1 MTNKAN
7 KKQREPDPSI
17 SGLVSGLRAAVFRA
31 RQFAV
36 RHRTMVSLSAAL
48 MLVCYTFLAAG
59 VQAAHAAEQGSDVMA
74 SFKDALVDISGQ
86 GADGSGRTLLE
97 STHFLAWDRWTG
109 FSPSGGTYYLVSAGS
124 ALSTATNFISSLFF
138 SVSGFILKAT
148 GLVAAIG
155 LSFDAVF
162 SLMGMIT
169 RNFRLI
175 YAMVV
180 PGARA
185 DFDRVCAAET
195 QECGV
200 LNTTTGGNI
209 IALILIIAAIVVAYK
224 VTKDRRESKEKRE
237 HPIMANGLGRQIILS
252 ATSMFLFFSMGSASL
267 TGNGTGFASP
277 TWYARG
283 AEWVATQTASLIGE
297 GTNFTSMILTGRSLK
312 TGPAVG
318 GACSDYIG
326 AMHTVFQSGTSASSS
341 RDQFLVALDELAL
354 NSYFRLVVNSSY
366 GSVDDSSFSGAGNA
380 WCHRLETDAGVSGA
394 EHMLLTRIALAQNN
408 KEVAESTKD
417 FAKYPLAAA
426 IDTNVAS
433 MISGSDIERFAASRA
448 ISNMWGPYTST
459 DSSNEAAFYFAA
471 CNVSSPKPKLL
482 ETWGDVISADAI
494 KTAKGLQTGDDSE
507 GGDPG
512 ISIPIG
518 GTTTSKI
525 YLDGSRTLADIDA
538 SLSDAGGLCGAIP
551 AGSVVRDPALSKGTS
566 GVDLFSYVGATGKN
580 LASNVTKNIPIVGL
594 FVGNEDHVQ
603 DAVDEQNKKNN
614 EIKSGWKNTGYR
626 SAGDKVMSSAPDSA
640 VDYNMLS
647 EWKEEAD
654 KLGSVSFSSLNTT
667 KEGGTAIAM
676 YNGVAQADPD
686 GNDDAKKLTGILFA
700 GASADKAK
708 DILKAGFGIE
718 DTDQKLSDYIGG
730 LKDNSDGKDGKDSA
744 DGKEGAERKTSQAD
758 AGRLAAKAAITGFTG
773 SGFSTAQSM
782 NFREPDVEFLGMGI
796 KKMSSA
802 APLFAA
808 AIETGPYDYYLAV
821 IGGNTVSTLVT
832 SVCALILSVAIA
844 YFLLPLVIGIVL
856 SKLLAVMAWFT
867 LPFTLLI
874 NIIPNNQFRSLMK
887 ISAYSIL
894 WAHLS
899 TAFFTAVLKVLSM
912 MIAVFNSILYNPS
925 HPVIIQT
932 VEIMFAIL
940 AAFGIMKFI
949 LKQYFKIDFTSFK
962 GAITGAGILSGKAI
976 FDSIGKPLGLI
987 KRDDEAFE
995 NASSKGDLKKA
1006 LSSLFSRDDKGEDE
1020 EEQKKADDN
1029 LTNVKGN
1036 DDSPATDEA
1045 APESNAE
1052 TDDDNESPDDKALV
1066 KTSGGGLAN
1075 GLADS
1080 ILEGERDFAPK
1091 PEDDK
1096 TDEWYF
1102 AEAEKA
1108 YWAVAG
1114 NSGLLHKDVPPTPE
1128 KVRKNFAEAISD
1140 ETYEAGIKAMEEEGR
1155 TAVDWAF
1162 TMAELGGFGTDSE
1175 KMDGTSS
1182 DSIFNPATGGGI
1194 RPENT
1199 YTAVSGQDA
1208 LGYNNKLY
1216 AVMDTLG
1223 DSLSDDDRRI
1233 LERASEISSRLNTLG
1248 NVPLPTR
1255 KEAAWLNEHQARL
1268 DELFEL
1274 ASVDKVNSRD
1284 LSYSGSGVSRF
1295 TNPSDNAGKLIAEAI
1310 DRNTDMAQSLSREGV
1325 ELSAAERMGRHRGEL
1340 ESGPVTNAA
1349 EESVIEREIKT
1360 AASGINERLERLGN
1374 SVDDGFRTH
1383 QATLE
1388 ADPALKTRDVDSIIS
1403 ALNVNSERVE
1413 EKLQELVEQGE
1424 SIQIDGETFSPEDLQ
1439 DVLDKYMDRL

>member
-1 MTNKAN
+1 M
-7 KKQREPDPSI
+7 EPDPSI
-17 SGLVSGLRAAVFRA
+17 SGMVSGARAGVFRA
-31 RQFAV
+31 RQFIA
-36 RHRTMVSLSAAL
+36 RHRTAVSLSTAL
-48 MLVCYTFLAAG
+48 VLVCYTFLASS

-74 SFKDALVDISGQ
+74 SFKDALVNISGQ
-86 GADGSGRTLLE
+86 GSDGSGRTLLE

-138 SVSGFILKAT
+138 TVSGFILKAT

-169 RNFRLI
+169 RNFRLV

-185 DFDRVCAAET
+185 DFDRVCSAES

-200 LNTTTGGNI
+200 LNSTTGGNV

-224 VTKDRRESKEKRE
+224 VTRDRRKTGMSGE

-252 ATSMFLFFSMGSASL
+252 ATSMLLFFSMGAASL
-267 TGNGTGFASP
+267 AGNGTGMGSP

-283 AEWVATQTASLIGE
+283 AEWVATKTAGLIGE

-326 AMHTVFQSGTSASSS
+326 AMHTVFQSGSSSSSS

-408 KEVAESTKD
+408 QEVAESTND
-417 FAKYPLAAA
+417 FDKFPLAAS

-433 MISGSDIERFAASRA
+433 MISGTDVERFAASRA

-459 DSSNEAAFYFAA
+459 DASNEAAFYFAA

-494 KTAKGLQTGDDSE
+494 KTAKGVQAGDDGE
-507 GGDPG
+507 DNPG

-538 SLSDAGGLCGAIP
+538 SLTDAGGICGAIP

-566 GVDLFSYVGATGKN
+566 GVDLFSYIGATGKN
-580 LASNVTKNIPIVGL
+580 LASNVTKNIPVIGW
-594 FVGNEDHVQ
+594 FSSSKDHVQ
-603 DAVDEQNKKNN
+603 EAVDQQNKRNN
-614 EIKSGWKNTGYR
+614 EIKAGWKSTGYR
-626 SAGDKVMSSAPDSA
+626 SAGDKVMSNSPDSA
-640 VDYNMLS
+640 VNYNMLS
-647 EWKEEAD
+647 EWKEQAD
-654 KLGSVSFSSLNTT
+654 KLGSVNFSALNNT
-667 KEGGTAIAM
+667 KDGGIAIAM

-686 GNDDAKKLTGILFA
+686 GNDDARKMSGILFA
-700 GASADKAK
+700 GGGSADKAK
-708 DILKAGFGIE
+708 DALKSGFGIK
-718 DTDQKLSDYIGG
+718 DSDQKLSDYIAG
-730 LKDNSDGKDGKDSA
+730 LKEQEGDS
-744 DGKEGAERKTSQAD
+744 
-758 AGRLAAKAAITGFTG
+758 GRLAAKAAITGFTG

-808 AIETGPYDYYLAV
+808 AIDTGPYDYYLAV

-832 SVCALILSVAIA
+832 AVCALILSVAIA
-844 YFLLPLVIGIVL
+844 YFLLPIVIGIVI
-856 SKLLAVMAWFT
+856 SKLLAVIAWFT
-867 LPFTLLI
+867 LPFTLLV
-874 NIIPNNQFRSLMK
+874 NIVPNNKFRSMMK
-887 ISAYSIL
+887 ISIYSIL
-894 WAHLS
+894 WAHIS

-912 MIAVFNSILYNPS
+912 MIAIFNSILYNPS

-962 GAITGAGILSGKAI
+962 GAIMGAGVLSGKAI
-976 FDSIGKPLGLI
+976 FDSIGKPLGLL
-987 KRDDEAFE
+987 KKDDEGFDA
-995 NASSKGDLKKA
+995 AAGKGDLKKA
-1006 LSSLFSRDDKGEDE
+1006 LSSLFSRDAKGEDE
-1020 EEQKKADDN
+1020 DEQKKADDN
-1029 LTNVKGN
+1029 LTNVNGN
-1036 DDSPATDEA
+1036 EDGDSVSTDANTDTSDQSTDDGDLTTGKDGGEIAENLAKTLVDGDLLPDDEEKSDEEIREA
-1045 APESNAE
+1045 AETALDNISAGAGIDSVDTASTPEEVAKTFEESMPENAM
-1052 TDDDNESPDDKALV
+1052 DA
-1066 KTSGGGLAN
+1066 GLA
-1075 GLADS
+1075 
-1080 ILEGERDFAPK
+1080 
-1091 PEDDK
+1091 
-1096 TDEWYF
+1096 
-1102 AEAEKA
+1102 
-1108 YWAVAG
+1108 
-1114 NSGLLHKDVPPTPE
+1114 
-1128 KVRKNFAEAISD
+1128 
-1140 ETYEAGIKAMEEEGR
+1140 AMDGEGR
-1155 TAVDWAF
+1155 TAVDDAM
-1162 TMAELGGFGTDSE
+1162 TLAEISGFGTDSE
-1175 KMDGTSS
+1175 KLDGTSS
-1182 DSIFNPATGGGI
+1182 DSILNPETGGGI

-1199 YTAVSGQDA
+1199 YTTVDGQDA
-1208 LGYNNKLY
+1208 LGYNNKIY
-1216 AVMDTLG
+1216 TIMDRLG
-1223 DSLSDDDRRI
+1223 DDLSDEDRQM
-1233 LERASEISSRLNTLG
+1233 LERASEISSRLNSLDAF
-1248 NVPLPTR
+1248 PSE
-1255 KEAAWLNEHQARL
+1255 KDSAWVEEHQARI

-1274 ASVDKVNSRD
+1274 AGVDKVNARD
-1284 LSYSGSGVSRF
+1284 LSFSGSG
-1295 TNPSDNAGKLIAEAI
+1295 PSQSNETAGNAGQLIADAI

-1325 ELSAAERMGRHRGEL
+1325 ELSAAERLGRHRGEPSDSL
-1340 ESGPVTNAA
+1340 TTEESG
-1349 EESVIEREIKT
+1349 IEREIKS
-1360 AASGINERLERLGN
+1360 AATGINERLERLN
-1374 SVDDGFRTH
+1374 TSVDDGFRTH
-1383 QATLE
+1383 AATLE
-1388 ADPALKTRDVDSIIS
+1388 ADPALKTRDVDTIIS
-1403 ALNVNSERVE
+1403 ALNVNSEGVE
-1413 EKLQELVEQGE
+1413 SKLQELVDQGQE
-1424 SIQIDGETFSPEDLQ
+1424 IQINGEKFSPEDLQ

>member
-1 MTNKAN
+1 MISKAN
-7 KKQREPDPSI
+7 RIKREPDPSI
-17 SGLVSGLRAAVFRA
+17 SGMVSGLRAAVFRA
-31 RQFAV
+31 RQFTA
-36 RHRTMVSLSAAL
+36 RHRTMVSLATAL
-48 MLVCYTFLAAG
+48 ILICYTFLAAG
-59 VQAAHAAEQGSDVMA
+59 VQAAHAAEQGSDVLA
-74 SFKDALVDISGQ
+74 SFKDALVDISGE

-169 RNFRLI
+169 RNFRLV

-185 DFDRVCAAET
+185 DFDRVCAVDS

-200 LNTTTGGNI
+200 LNSATGGNI

-237 HPIMANGLGRQIILS
+237 HPIMANGLGRQVILS
-252 ATSMFLFFSMGSASL
+252 ATSMLLFFSMGSASL
-267 TGNGTGFASP
+267 AGNGTGLGSP

-326 AMHTVFQSGTSASSS
+326 AMHTVFQSGKSASSS

-408 KEVAESTKD
+408 KEVAESTSD
-417 FAKYPLAAA
+417 FTKYPLAAS

-494 KTAKGLQTGDDSE
+494 KTAKGLQTGGDDG

-566 GVDLFSYVGATGKN
+566 GVDLFSYIGATGKN
-580 LASNVTKNIPIVGL
+580 LAANVTKNIPLVGL
-594 FVGNEDHVQ
+594 FTGNTDHVQ
-603 DAVDEQNKKNN
+603 DAVDQQNKRNN
-614 EIKSGWKNTGYR
+614 EIQQGWKNTGYR

-640 VDYNMLS
+640 VNYAMLS
-647 EWKEEAD
+647 EWKKQAD
-654 KLGSVSFSSLNTT
+654 DLGSVSFSSLNST
-667 KEGGTAIAM
+667 KEGSIAVAM

-686 GNDDAKKLTGILFA
+686 GNDDAKTLTGILFA
-700 GASADKAK
+700 GSDSADKAK
-708 DILKAGFGIE
+708 DVIKTGFGIE
-718 DTDQKLSDYIGG
+718 DADQKLSTYIAG
-730 LKDNSDGKDGKDSA
+730 LKDSQAAKDKDGKDGKENKVD
-744 DGKEGAERKTSQAD
+744 KAD

-844 YFLLPLVIGIVL
+844 YFLLPIVIGIVL

-874 NIIPNNQFRSLMK
+874 NIIPNNRFRSMLK

-894 WAHLS
+894 WAHIS

-912 MIAVFNSILYNPS
+912 MIAIFNSILYNPS

-962 GAITGAGILSGKAI
+962 GAMTGATLLSGKAI

-987 KRDDEAFE
+987 KKDDEAFE

-1006 LSSLFSRDDKGEDE
+1006 LASLFNRDDKGEDE

-1029 LTNVKGN
+1029 LTNVK
-1036 DDSPATDEA
+1036 DTDESAATNEA
-1045 APESNAE
+1045 APENEA
-1052 TDDDNESPDDKALV
+1052 DDEDQPTGKELIKKP
-1066 KTSGGGLAN
+1066 GG
-1075 GLADS
+1075 S
-1080 ILEGERDFAPK
+1080 IAKNLMDTLLEGSENYPPD
-1091 PEDDK
+1091 EEL
-1096 TDEWYF
+1096 TDEQ
-1102 AEAEKA
+1102 
-1108 YWAVAG
+1108 
-1114 NSGLLHKDVPPTPE
+1114 
-1128 KVRKNFAEAISD
+1128 VREVAEAITED
-1140 ETYEAGIKAMEEEGR
+1140 LAEGAGILHTDTPATPEEARRNFKAALPENALPLALEAMEKENRSVVEE
-1155 TAVDWAF
+1155 AF
-1162 TMAELGGFGTDSE
+1162 NTAELGGFGTDSE
-1175 KMDGTSS
+1175 KLDGTSS
-1182 DSIFNPATGGGI
+1182 DSIFDPATGGGI

-1199 YTAVSGQDA
+1199 YTAVDGQDA

-1216 AVMDTLG
+1216 AVLDTLG
-1223 DSLSDDDRRI
+1223 DDLSEDDRRM
-1233 LERASEISSRLNTLG
+1233 LERASEISSRLNSPG
-1248 NVPLPTR
+1248 NIPLPTR
-1255 KEAAWLNEHQARL
+1255 KEAAWLDEHQARL

-1284 LSYSGSGVSRF
+1284 LWFSGSGRSRSNEPVD
-1295 TNPSDNAGKLIAEAI
+1295 NPAKLIADAI
-1310 DRNTDMAQSLSREGV
+1310 DRNTEMARSLSQEGV
-1325 ELSAAERMGRHRGEL
+1325 ELSAVERMGRHRGEL
-1340 ESGPVTNAA
+1340 SDKPYDPAVTEESGV
-1349 EESVIEREIKT
+1349 EREIK
-1360 AASGINERLERLGN
+1360 AAATGINERLERLSV

-1403 ALNVNSERVE
+1403 ALNVNSDRVE
-1413 EKLQELVEQGE
+1413 EKLQELVDQGE